1 MKIEI
6 QGIQKSFGKKMILN
20 GASFSA
26 ESGKCI
32 GILGENGSGKSTLF
46 SVLLGMQKGEGHF
59 RCGEVDFMQD
69 SKARSKMVGFVPQN
83 PPLIHE
89 LSGNDNLKLWYTKEV
104 LEKEMKDGVLQML
117 GIPEFYKTTVSKMSG
132 GMKKRLSIGCA
143 VAHQPKI
150 LFLDEPSA
158 ALDIICKEKIIDYLE
173 NFKANGGI
181 VVIAT
186 HDISELEICDD
197 LYILK
202 NGQLH
207 LYEEKREI
215 HKLVGCLKNNE

>member
-1 MKIEI
+1 MKIDVKEVR
-6 QGIQKSFGKKMILN
+6 KSFGKKQVLTN
-20 GASFSA
+20 VSFSA

-32 GILGENGSGKSTLF
+32 GILGENGTGKSTLF
-46 SVLLGMQKGEGHF
+46 SVLLGLQKGEGQF
-59 RCGEVDFMQD
+59 LCDGVDFIQD
-69 SKARSKMVGFVPQN
+69 SKARSKMVGFVPQS

-89 LSGNDNLKLWYTKEV
+89 LSGKDNLRLWYSPER
-104 LEKEMKDGVLQML
+104 LEKEMESGVLKML

-143 VAHQPKI
+143 VAHKPKI

-158 ALDIICKEKIIDYLE
+158 ALDIVCKKKIIEYLE
-173 NFKANGGI
+173 AYKAHGGI

-186 HDISELEICDD
+186 HDVSELEICDD

-202 NGQLH
+202 NGQLY
-207 LYEEKREI
+207 LYEEER
-215 HKLVGCLKNNE
+215 

>member
-1 MKIEI
+1 MKIKV
-6 QGIQKSFGKKMILN
+6 QGVQKSFGKKQVLTDV
-20 GASFSA
+20 SFST
-26 ESGKCI
+26 EEGKCI

-46 SVLLGMQKGEGHF
+46 SVLLGLQKGEGQF
-59 RCGEVDFMQD
+59 LCDGVDFIKD
-69 SKARSKMVGFVPQN
+69 SKARSKMVGFVPQS

-89 LSGNDNLKLWYTKEV
+89 LSGKDNLKLWYSPDAM
-104 LEKEMKDGVLQML
+104 EKEMQDGVLAML

-143 VAHQPKI
+143 VAHKPKI

-158 ALDIICKEKIIDYLE
+158 ALDIVCKEKIIEYLE
-173 NFKANGGI
+173 TFKAQGGI

-202 NGQLH
+202 NGQLY
-207 LYEEKREI
+207 LYEEEREI
-215 HKLVGCLKNNE
+215 HNLVGCLRDE